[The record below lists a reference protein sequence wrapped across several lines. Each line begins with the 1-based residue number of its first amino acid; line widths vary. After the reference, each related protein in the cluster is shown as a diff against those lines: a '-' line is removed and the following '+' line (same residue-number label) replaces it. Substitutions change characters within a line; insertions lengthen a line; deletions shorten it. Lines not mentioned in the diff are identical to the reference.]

1 MFQRDADLKP
11 GGKAALVEAARLKR
25 DEREKRRAMEAHVV
39 LLQSL
44 ARRWLSTRSTL
55 ATCRADL
62 DRKLADVATLE
73 SVLQREIVLPGAAL
87 VPMLHAAFFILRA
100 GAIAAQD
107 VPRLLGLVQRAH
119 SNWRLADKQW
129 AAAFSDVPIELV
141 RYLVLACLE
150 LAVYPS
156 AAAAL
161 AFVDDLV
168 GTSVPTRS
176 AAQLALGAYLAQDR
190 LLRPWA
196 GRATN
201 VAGLLRSVV
210 LRSEV
215 STSLSS
221 FYELVLFLMA
231 DLQDAPIPTLL
242 IEVLTLPTL
251 PETLPPSAI
260 ATLQS
265 LWPRLLAAP
274 VADAAALPPS
284 PMPGLNSAMFLLANM
299 LWLASSMNLEASM
312 PAFVHWAWTMLQ
324 VVSDATYGGMAWV
337 HVSASHSVPA
347 PVPPAVT
354 RHLEYLYS
362 PKMIRAIVPRGF
374 RVDVTKIATPLTTTP
389 PTPMLPNA
397 ILNEEKFGFGNIA
410 QQSGSS
416 IWKRFWHR
424 SKPQWATKLFGT
436 SSRSKAPAS
445 SSAKANDHR
454 APTAFDSALFTSVAK
469 LYGLFLFR
477 WTQRDAKVPH
487 TLLSALA
494 FFKTRDGTS
503 LVTTLWLFLQESL
516 DLSAY
521 AESTALEATSAGDA
535 TGNVLYLFV
544 QCYNQLL
551 VVLDDDEMY
560 DRMYPLPLFEVER
573 VVLFFKPM
581 LFRAYDA
588 PRRVDSFG
596 DRLVAGATLLL
607 QQLYNRCARTP
618 FCNVTSWVLSNMDG
632 SSVLERILKNE
643 PQALQLIQHMPYLLM
658 YADRVRLFEAW
669 VRLDRAQHQAPDVP
683 GFRINIR
690 RGYILEDGLT
700 KLNVIKRDLK
710 KKIQVHFINAAGS
723 EEVGIDAGGLF
734 KEFWTDLSALAFD
747 PNYGLFNVTRDQL
760 LYPSPHSE
768 TVHQSDSLLF
778 EFLGRILGKALYEG
792 LVVQPRFARF
802 FLTKLLGRPNLWH
815 DLPSLDPELYKNLSF
830 LKSYEGDVADLGL
843 TFSMDQD
850 CFGVA
855 KHVELM
861 PGGATMAVTSDNR
874 LRYVHLMAHF
884 YLNTQIQRQS
894 GAFLRGLQDVIDVKW
909 LHLFNEPELQVLIS
923 GTSQALDVADL
934 KQAATFAGGYFG
946 HEKRVQWLWKAL
958 ESFSPADQARFL
970 RFVTSCERAPILG
983 FASLH
988 PPFVVQRISIAKDD
1002 EKLPS
1007 AATCFNTLK
1016 LPTYSSYKVLREK
1029 LLVSINAGAGFE
1041 MT

>member
-1 MFQRDADLKP
+1 MTDLP
-11 GGKAALVEAARLKR
+11 
-25 DEREKRRAMEAHVV
+25 
-39 LLQSL
+39 
-44 ARRWLSTRSTL
+44 
-55 ATCRADL
+55 
-62 DRKLADVATLE
+62 
-73 SVLQREIVLPGAAL
+73 
-87 VPMLHAAFFILRA
+87 
-100 GAIAAQD
+100 
-107 VPRLLGLVQRAH
+107 
-119 SNWRLADKQW
+119 
-129 AAAFSDVPIELV
+129 
-141 RYLVLACLE
+141 
-150 LAVYPS
+150 
-156 AAAAL
+156 
-161 AFVDDLV
+161 
-168 GTSVPTRS
+168 
-176 AAQLALGAYLAQDR
+176 
-190 LLRPWA
+190 
-196 GRATN
+196 
-201 VAGLLRSVV
+201 
-210 LRSEV
+210 
-215 STSLSS
+215 
-221 FYELVLFLMA
+221 
-231 DLQDAPIPTLL
+231 DAPIATLL
-242 IEVLTLPTL
+242 AEVLTLPAL
-251 PETLPPSAI
+251 SETLPSSAV
-260 ATLQS
+260 ATLVT

-274 VADAAALPPS
+274 VADAAALPTS
-284 PMPGLNSAMFLLANM
+284 PLPGLESAIFLLANM
-299 LWLASSMNLEASM
+299 LWIASLVNLEASM

-324 VVSDATYGGMAWV
+324 VVPDATYGGMAWV
-337 HVSASHSVPA
+337 RVSASHSVPA

-354 RHLEYLYS
+354 RHLQYLYS
-362 PKMIRAIVPRGF
+362 HTMMQSLVPRGF
-374 RVDVTKIATPLTTTP
+374 RVDATKITKPLTTTL

-416 IWKRFWHR
+416 IWKRFWHQ
-424 SKPQWATKLFGT
+424 PQKWATKLFGA
-436 SSRSKAPAS
+436 SSRSKAPPS
-445 SSAKANDHR
+445 SLRSTEKGENLV
-454 APTAFDSALFTSVAK
+454 PTAFDSTLFISLAK

-477 WTQRDAKVPH
+477 WTPRDAKVPH
-487 TLLSALA
+487 ALLSALA
-494 FFKTRDGTS
+494 FFKALDGTS
-503 LVTTLWLFLQESL
+503 LVTTLWLYLQESL
-516 DLSAY
+516 DLAAY
-521 AESTALEATSAGDA
+521 AETTAVEATTAGDGV
-535 TGNVLYLFV
+535 GNVLFLFV

-588 PRRVDSFG
+588 PRRIDSFG
-596 DRLVAGATLLL
+596 DRIVAGATLLL

-618 FCNVTSWVLSNMDG
+618 FCNVTSWVLSDMDG
-632 SSVLERILKNE
+632 SAVLERILKNE
-643 PQALQLIQHMPYLLM
+643 PQALSLVQHMPYLLL

-669 VRLDRAQHQAPDVP
+669 VRLDRAQHQAPDMP

-768 TVHQSDSLLF
+768 TVHQSDTLLF

-843 TFSMDQD
+843 SFSMDQD

-855 KHVELM
+855 KHVELL
-861 PGGATMAVTSDNR
+861 PGGATTAVTNDNK

-894 GAFLRGLQDVIDVKW
+894 AAFLRGLQDVIDVKW

-946 HEKRVQWLWKAL
+946 HDKRVQWLWKAL

-988 PPFVVQRISIAKDD
+988 PPFVVQRIPIAKDD

-1029 LLVSINAGAGFE
+1029 LLLSINAGAGFE